1 MKDDKPRSQRTQ
13 TNAPKPAADAQRKRR
28 GYRGLTAEQLQQQRE
43 DRLVAAAIELF
54 GDQGYAAVSIEKL
67 CSHARVS
74 TRHFYEQFNGRES
87 ILYTVHD
94 ALAQQMAA
102 IMRRVLTESR
112 TPMNQRV
119 AETIE
124 DMVLFLLEDPRHGR
138 ILCIESVGV
147 SAAMESRRR
156 AASHQLADVINRY
169 ASNMARRDILPAR
182 DYRLPSIALV
192 GMFNELIVEWLV
204 DDTGLTAQE
213 MAREIKIL
221 FRAMVFGAQYYRA
234 SEDLPPQESARK
246 RTNPNN
252 G

>member
-1 MKDDKPRSQRTQ
+1 M
-13 TNAPKPAADAQRKRR
+13 AVKPAADGQRKRR

-43 DRLVAAAIELF
+43 DRLIAAAIELF
-54 GDQGYAAVSIEKL
+54 GEQGYAAVSIEKL

-87 ILYTVHD
+87 ILYAVHD
-94 ALAQQMAA
+94 DLAQQMDE
-102 IMRRVLTESR
+102 IMRRSLTDSR
-112 TPMNQRV
+112 TPINQRV
-119 AETIE
+119 ADTIE

-147 SAAMESRRR
+147 SAAMEDRRR
-156 AASHQLADVINRY
+156 TTSHQLADVINRY
-169 ASNMARRDILPAR
+169 ASSMARREILPVR
-182 DYRLPSIALV
+182 DYRLPSLALV

-204 DDTGLTAQE
+204 GDTGLTPRE

-234 SEDLPPQESARK
+234 SEDLPLHEPARR
-246 RTNPNN
+246 RTNPDN